1 MNESAGAPWT
11 GAAGHD
17 LLGGV
22 SEHDAPR
29 VVRPVRNQLS
39 LQPTDL
45 EALVADE
52 HPVRAIW
59 ELVERL
65 DLSAFYDEIAS
76 RGSNAGRPATD
87 PAVLL
92 ALWLF
97 ANSEGVGSARLLERL
112 CERDAP
118 YRWIC
123 GGVPVNHHTLADFRV
138 AHGKKLD
145 RLMTQVLAA
154 LMKEGVVQLKRV
166 AQDGMKVRASAG
178 AASFRRR
185 QSLERCRNEAEEQVR
200 KLRREISEDP
210 SASTKRVTAA
220 KERAAKARLAAID
233 AALAEIGEV
242 EEKRAERDEKK
253 PSDAKRRGE
262 IRVSTTDAE
271 SRVMKMADG
280 GFRPAYNV
288 QLATDESGFIVG
300 ADVTNNGTDQPHVV
314 PMLDEIQRRTGEAP
328 REYLV
333 DGGFVT
339 LDNIEAI
346 AERGATPY
354 APLPKS
360 KSKDVDL
367 HAPKRN
373 DPPAVGAWR
382 IRMGTEDAKRVYI
395 QRGVLAERTNADLR
409 VHRGLDR
416 LNVRGLVKVKTV
428 VLLAAISFN
437 VMRLLASGLSA

>member
-1 MNESAGAPWT
+1 M
-11 GAAGHD
+11 
-17 LLGGV
+17 V
-22 SEHDAPR
+22 SDDDTPR
-29 VVRPVRNQLS
+29 VLKPVRNQLS

-45 EALVADE
+45 EALVPDE
-52 HPVRAIW
+52 HPVRGIWAI
-59 ELVERL
+59 VERL
-65 DLSAFYDEIAS
+65 DLSPFYDEIAA

-97 ANSEGVGSARLLERL
+97 ANAEGVGSARLLDRM

-123 GGVPVNHHTLADFRV
+123 GGVPVNYHTLSDFRV
-138 AHGKKLD
+138 KHGKKLD
-145 RLMTQVLAA
+145 VLLTDVLAA
-154 LMKEGVVQLKRV
+154 LMKQGVVQLKRV

-185 QSLERCRNEAEEQVR
+185 QSLERCRREAEEQVR
-200 KLRREISEDP
+200 KLRRELAEDP
-210 SASTKRVTAA
+210 STSSKRSAA
-220 KERAAKARLAAID
+220 ARERVAEARLEAVD
-233 AALAEIGEV
+233 AALAEIPVV
-242 EEKRAERDEKK
+242 EEKREEHAKK
-253 PSDAKRRGE
+253 NRLKKARGGE

-288 QLATDESGFIVG
+288 QLATDQSGFIVG
-300 ADVTNNGTDQPHVV
+300 ADVTNNGTDRSQAV
-314 PMLDEIQRRTGEAP
+314 PMLDEIQRRTGQTP

-339 LDNIEAI
+339 LQNIEAI
-346 AERGATPY
+346 VERGATPY
-354 APLPKS
+354 APVPKP
-360 KSKDVDL
+360 KNKDVDP
-367 HAPKRN
+367 HTPKCDDAPS
-373 DPPAVGAWR
+373 VGAWR
-382 IRMGTEDAKRVYI
+382 VRMGTENAKRVYV

-416 LNVRGLVKVKTV
+416 LNVRGLVKVKAI
-428 VLLAAISFN
+428 VLLAVLSFN
-437 VMRLLASGLSA
+437 LMKLVTAALAA

>member
-1 MNESAGAPWT
+1 
-11 GAAGHD
+11 
-17 LLGGV
+17 V
-22 SEHDAPR
+22 SEKDAPR

-39 LQPTDL
+39 LQAVDL
-45 EALVADE
+45 EALVPDD
-52 HPVRAIW
+52 HPVRGIW
-59 ELVERL
+59 ALVERL
-65 DLSAFYDEIAS
+65 DLSEFYEEIAA
-76 RGSNAGRPATD
+76 RGTTAGRPATD

-112 CERDAP
+112 CDRDAP

-138 AHGKKLD
+138 EHGKKLD

-185 QSLERCRNEAEEQVR
+185 QSLERCRKEAEEQVR
-200 KLRREISEDP
+200 KLWREIAEDP
-210 SASTKRVTAA
+210 SASSKRVTAA
-220 KERAAKARLAAID
+220 KERAVEARLSAVE
-233 AALAEIGEV
+233 AALAEIDAV
-242 EEKRAERDEKK
+242 EAKRAELDEKK

-262 IRVSTTDAE
+262 VRVSTTDAE

-288 QLATDESGFIVG
+288 QLATDESGVIVG

-314 PMLDEIQRRTGEAP
+314 PMLEEIQRRTGEMP

-354 APLPKS
+354 APVPKPRN
-360 KSKDVDL
+360 KDVDP
-367 HAPKRN
+367 HAPKR
-373 DPPAVGAWR
+373 DDAPAVGAWR
-382 IRMGTEDAKRVYI
+382 VRMGTQDAKRVYV
-395 QRGVLAERTNADLR
+395 QRGALAERTNADLR

-416 LNVRGLVKVKTV
+416 LTVRGLVKVKAV

-437 VMRLLASGLSA
+437 VMRLIASGLSA

>member
-1 MNESAGAPWT
+1 
-11 GAAGHD
+11 
-17 LLGGV
+17 V

-29 VVRPVRNQLS
+29 VVKPVRNQLS

-45 EALVADE
+45 EALVPEE
-52 HPVRAIW
+52 HSVRGIW
-59 ELVERL
+59 ALVERL
-65 DLSAFYDEIAS
+65 DLSAFYDDIAA
-76 RGSNAGRPATD
+76 RGSSAGRPATD

-123 GGVPVNHHTLADFRV
+123 GGVPVNYHTLSDFRV
-138 AHGKKLD
+138 KHGKKLD
-145 RLMTQVLAA
+145 GLMTQVLAA

-185 QSLERCRNEAEEQVR
+185 QSLDRCRKEAEEQVR
-200 KLRREISEDP
+200 KLRREITEDP
-210 SASTKRVTAA
+210 SASTKRVAAA
-220 KERAAKARLAAID
+220 KERAAKARLDAVD
-233 AALAEIGEV
+233 AALAEIPGI
-242 EEKRAERDEKK
+242 EEKREAHAKKARKKLRER
-253 PSDAKRRGE
+253 G

-288 QLATDESGFIVG
+288 QFATDESGVIVG

-314 PMLDEIQRRTGEAP
+314 PMLDEIQRRTGDMP

-339 LDNIEAI
+339 LENIEAV
-346 AERGATPY
+346 AERGGIAY
-354 APLPKS
+354 APVPKPRN
-360 KSKDVDL
+360 KNVDP
-367 HAPKRN
+367 HAPKRG
-373 DPPAVGAWR
+373 DTPTVAAWR
-382 IRMGTEDAKRVYI
+382 VRMGTENAKRVYVR
-395 QRGVLAERTNADLR
+395 RGVLAERTNADLR

-416 LNVRGLVKVKTV
+416 LNVRGLSKVKSI

-437 VMRLLASGLSA
+437 VMRLIASVLSA

>member
-1 MNESAGAPWT
+1 MKESAGVPWT
-11 GAAGHD
+11 GATGRD
-17 LLGGV
+17 LLGSV

-29 VVRPVRNQLS
+29 LVKPVRNQLS

-45 EALVADE
+45 EALVPDE
-52 HPVRAIW
+52 HPVRAVW
-59 ELVERL
+59 ALVERL
-65 DLSAFYDEIAS
+65 DLSAFYDEIAA
-76 RGSNAGRPATD
+76 RGSTAGRPATD

-112 CERDAP
+112 CDRDAP

-138 AHGKKLD
+138 EHGKKLD
-145 RLMTQVLAA
+145 QLMTQVLAA
-154 LMKEGVVQLKRV
+154 LMKEGVVRLKRV

-178 AASFRRR
+178 ASSFRRR
-185 QSLERCRNEAEEQVR
+185 QSLERCRAEAEEQVR
-200 KLRREISEDP
+200 KLRREIESDP
-210 SASTKRVTAA
+210 SASTKRVQAA
-220 KERAAKARLAAID
+220 KERAAQARLDAIE
-233 AALAEIGEV
+233 AALAEIPGI
-242 EEKRAERDEKK
+242 EEKRKEQAKKERRKK
-253 PSDAKRRGE
+253 EDGRE

-288 QLATDESGFIVG
+288 QFATDESGFIVG

-314 PMLDEIQRRTGEAP
+314 PMLDQIARRTSATP
-328 REYLV
+328 RDYLI

-339 LDNIEAI
+339 LPNIDVI
-346 AERGATPY
+346 AGRGATPY
-354 APLPKS
+354 APIPKPR
-360 KSKDVDL
+360 KKNVDP

-373 DPPAVGAWR
+373 DAPAVGAWR
-382 IRMGTEDAKRVYI
+382 VRMGTEDAKRVYV

-416 LNVRGLVKVKTV
+416 LNVRGLTKVKAV
-428 VLLAAISFN
+428 VLLAAICFN
-437 VMRLLASGLSA
+437 VMRLIAGGFSA

>member
-1 MNESAGAPWT
+1 M
-11 GAAGHD
+11 
-17 LLGGV
+17 

-29 VVRPVRNQLS
+29 VVKPVRNQLS

-45 EALVADE
+45 EALVPDE
-52 HPVRAIW
+52 HPVRAVW
-59 ELVERL
+59 ALVERL
-65 DLSAFYDEIAS
+65 DLSAFYAEIAS
-76 RGSNAGRPATD
+76 RGSHAGRPATD

-97 ANSEGVGSARLLERL
+97 ATSEGVGSARLLERL
-112 CERDAP
+112 CDRDAP

-138 AHGKKLD
+138 DHGEKLD

-154 LMKEGVVQLKRV
+154 LLKQGVLQLKRV

-185 QSLERCRNEAEEQVR
+185 QSLERCRTEAEEQVR
-200 KLRREISEDP
+200 KLRREIESDP
-210 SASTKRVTAA
+210 SASSMRVQAA
-220 KERAAKARLAAID
+220 KERAAQARLDAIK
-233 AALAEIGEV
+233 AALAEIPGI
-242 EEKRAERDEKK
+242 EEKREAQAKKERRKK
-253 PSDAKRRGE
+253 VGVRE

-271 SRVMKMADG
+271 SRVMKMPDG

-314 PMLDEIQRRTGEAP
+314 PMLDEIERRTGATP

-354 APLPKS
+354 APVPKPR
-360 KSKDVDL
+360 KKDIDP

-373 DPPAVGAWR
+373 DSPEVGAWR
-382 IRMGTEDAKRVYI
+382 ARMGTEEAKRVYV

-409 VHRGLDR
+409 VHRRLDR
-416 LNVRGLVKVKTV
+416 LNVRGLEKVKTV
-428 VLLAAISFN
+428 VLLAAVSFN
-437 VMRLLASGLSA
+437 LMQLITRGLSV

>member
-1 MNESAGAPWT
+1 
-11 GAAGHD
+11 
-17 LLGGV
+17 V

-29 VVRPVRNQLS
+29 VVKPVRNQLS

-45 EALVADE
+45 EALVPDE
-52 HPVRAIW
+52 HPVRAVW
-59 ELVERL
+59 ALVERL

-97 ANSEGVGSARLLERL
+97 ANAEGVGSARLLERL

-123 GGVPVNHHTLADFRV
+123 GGVSVNHHTLADFRV
-138 AHGKKLD
+138 EHGKKLD
-145 RLMTQVLAA
+145 QLMTQVLAA

-185 QSLERCRNEAEEQVR
+185 QSLERCRKEAEEQVR
-200 KLRREISEDP
+200 KLRREIESDP
-210 SASTKRVTAA
+210 SASTKRVQAA
-220 KERAAKARLAAID
+220 KERAAQARLDAIE
-233 AALAEIGEV
+233 AALAEIPGI
-242 EEKRAERDEKK
+242 EEKREDQ
-253 PSDAKRRGE
+253 AKRQRRKSASGSE

-314 PMLDEIQRRTGEAP
+314 PMLDEIERRTGATP

-354 APLPKS
+354 APVPKP
-360 KSKDVDL
+360 KNKDVDP

-373 DPPAVGAWR
+373 DTLAVGAWR
-382 IRMGTEDAKRVYI
+382 VRMGTEDAKRVYV

-409 VHRGLDR
+409 VHRRLDR

-437 VMRLLASGLSA
+437 VMRLIASGLSA

>member
-1 MNESAGAPWT
+1 M
-11 GAAGHD
+11 
-17 LLGGV
+17 
-22 SEHDAPR
+22 SEHEAPR

-45 EALVADE
+45 EALVPDE

-59 ELVERL
+59 TLVERL

-138 AHGKKLD
+138 EHGKKLD

-154 LMKEGVVQLKRV
+154 LMKEGVVQLRRV

-185 QSLERCRNEAEEQVR
+185 QSLERCRKEAEEQVR
-200 KLRREISEDP
+200 KLRREIESDP
-210 SASTKRVTAA
+210 SASTKRVQAA
-220 KERAAKARLAAID
+220 KERAAQARLDAVE
-233 AALAEIGEV
+233 AALAEVEV
-242 EEKRAERDEKK
+242 VEKQRVERDEKK
-253 PSDAKRRGE
+253 PSDARRRGE

-288 QLATDESGFIVG
+288 QFATDESGVIVG
-300 ADVTNNGTDQPHVV
+300 TDVTNNGTDQPHVV
-314 PMLDEIQRRTGEAP
+314 PMLDEIRRRTGETP

-354 APLPKS
+354 APLPKP
-360 KSKDVDL
+360 KSKAVDP

-373 DPPAVGAWR
+373 DTPAIGAWR
-382 IRMGTEDAKRVYI
+382 VRMGTEDAKRVYV

-409 VHRGLDR
+409 VHRRLDR
-416 LNVRGLVKVKTV
+416 LNVRGLVKVKTI

-437 VMRLLASGLSA
+437 IMRLIASRLSA